1 MIGAF
6 WLFLSAA
13 NATTVP
19 RLELRELSRAA
30 EVVVHGQVIRHWP
43 AWDPSHRFIWTH
55 YAIQV
60 RDRLKGGAADTT
72 VISEP
77 GGIVNGMGMKVAGVP
92 EYRDGEEVVVF
103 LHRMPNGYWRCY
115 GLMQGKFTVAGDGGG
130 EKRVR
135 ADLSGSDTIETRGK
149 LTGKARTAGTSLE
162 SLNGLTLTEFK
173 RRILREVGRP

>member
-13 NATTVP
+13 TATTVP

-55 YAIQV
+55 YVVQV
-60 RDRLKGGAADTT
+60 QDRLKGRAADTT

-103 LHRMPNGYWRCY
+103 LHRTPIGYWRCY
-115 GLMQGKFTVAGDGGG
+115 GLMQGKFSVTGARG

-135 ADLSGSDTIETRGK
+135 ADLAGIDRIESRDRLTRK
-149 LTGKARTAGTSLE
+149 SRTAGTSLE
-162 SLNGLTLTEFK
+162 SLNGLTLAEFK